1 MRKCQ
6 SLPLLVALYLFL
18 SGVPRFHAQSAQE
31 STDLVFL
38 IDGSDN
44 VGYNNFLI
52 IRDFLVN
59 LIERLSVGED
69 HIQVGVVQYSS
80 EPRTEFLLNDYTTKA
95 NILDVV
101 KALSFKG
108 GEEANIGT
116 ALSFVLENHFIQRA
130 GSRKEDGVPQ
140 SLVLISAGK
149 SSDDIRD
156 ETNELKQASIFAF
169 SIGTGKA
176 DTAELH
182 QVATDDSFVFVA
194 PDFQALDDLQNQLL
208 PYIAGVAKRSI
219 LLEPPTIITEV
230 VEVNK
235 RDIVFLIDGTTAMG
249 NNFAS
254 IREFIVRIVQRLE
267 IGPDLIQV
275 AVAQYSNT
283 VKDEFFLNTYSTKK
297 DVIANVKK
305 IKPMGGGPLNT
316 GAALDYIRNNFFT
329 GSAGSRIVEGVPQLL
344 VLFTGGQSRDDI
356 ITPANELK
364 RSGILAFSVGAKNAD
379 PAELQEIAFDSSLVF
394 TPTEFRTN
402 PLQNIFHHV
411 LSPLRTLSGVVIM
424 ETPTEVQVFNQRDI
438 IFLLDGSVNVGNDD
452 FTFVR
457 NFLVSLINNLDVG
470 REKMRIGVVQYSDT
484 PKTEFRLDAYSD
496 KSDVLTRVE
505 QLTLKGG
512 MALNTGAALR
522 FALENLFTEAGGS
535 RINGNIPQILVLLV
549 AGGSDDPHLQ
559 ASNALARA
567 GILTFCIGLG
577 KAKKPELEQIAF
589 NPNMVYVT
597 DDFSALHTLQQE
609 IIRPLTTYVSGGVEE
624 ISLTDNIKKDI
635 VFLLDGSDDVRSG
648 FPALVSF
655 LLRLV
660 ENLDV
665 GRDKVRIAVVQYSDD
680 VKVNFYLDTYS
691 DRLGVLNG
699 IRHLSLLGG
708 SSLNTGAALDYVTQ
722 NVFTSEAGSRA
733 AEGIPQFLILLSAG
747 KSRDD
752 VMRPSAALKA
762 GGVVPFAIGTKNADI
777 TELQTISLTPDFV
790 VAVPDFDHLETVEQ
804 QISQKVTELTQDQV
818 ATLIQ
823 TVSQP
828 STYAESKRDI
838 LFLIDGSSNVAG
850 LFNPIRDFLYKV
862 IDDLNVGP
870 DTTRV
875 SVAQYSD
882 NIKDEFRF
890 NTYSSKQDIL
900 NHIRKMKLKTGRTL
914 NTGAALAYAKNE
926 LLTSNAGSRIDDGIP
941 QFLVLLSGGKSRDRI
956 DEQADALKSSNVLT
970 FAIKAKN
977 ADTTELEKI
986 ALSPKFILLA
996 EDLTTISNIHPEL
1009 VNLLKTD
1016 KIEVIEGDK
1025 RDVVFLID
1033 GSRNVGP
1040 EFSYIRDLITKI
1052 IDKLDV
1058 SFDNTRV
1065 SVVQYSEEPEV
1076 EFLLNTHS
1084 TKDDIQGAVRKIVP
1098 KGGRVVNTGKALD
1111 YVSKNIFTRPSGSR
1125 IEDGVPQFL
1134 ILLSSGTSSDDV
1146 DESASQIKQVGVAPF
1161 LIGKNVDSEETKKI
1175 SLSPEYVFSVSSFQE
1190 LPNIEQKLLTPIST
1204 LSTQQIQTILATTE
1218 DDSGSDGEKKDI
1230 VFLID
1235 SSVNVGPTGIPHIR
1249 DFIRRVV
1256 QNLNVG
1262 QNQIRI
1268 GILQYSNEVFPEFV
1282 LNYYKTKNDV
1292 MDHIRRLRY
1301 KGGAPL
1307 NTGKALD
1314 YVAKNYFVK
1323 SAGSRIEEGVTQ
1335 QLVLLTGGRS
1345 QDDVNSFAQIL
1356 GDAGI
1361 RSLGIGAKNADR
1373 TQVESI
1379 TSDPRLI
1386 FMINDF
1392 KDLPSIE
1399 SRLVRSFEAQNIIPT
1414 PPVTPS
1420 VDGKKQA
1427 DIVFLVDGSI
1437 NLGRDNFQ
1445 EVLKFVY
1452 GIVDAVYS
1460 EGDAIQVG
1468 LTQYNSDVTDEFF
1481 LKDYNNRESILDV
1494 ISKVGYKG
1502 GRIVNTGA
1510 AIKHLDEKH
1519 FVKESGSRIDQGV
1532 PQIAFIITGGK
1543 SADNVE
1549 GAVQSLGSKGIN
1561 LFAVG
1566 LKDIPMEEVSKLASN
1581 SATSFRV
1588 RNVQELSE
1596 LNEQILT
1603 TLEAVMHK
1611 KLCPGMP
1618 EVSKECKLDVIVGFD
1633 VSDISPG
1640 QNMLA
1645 VQRGMEFKVEHILKR
1660 ISQMQKISCTSDKA
1674 PVVRVAVIAQS
1685 TTGATEGF
1693 DFAEYRDELFDK
1705 FKRLATRGPFVLTSK
1720 TLQTYANK
1728 FTTSSDR
1735 NSVKVVIHL
1744 SDGMDEGMAELQ
1756 AASSALKNSG
1766 VNAFLLVGLEKVPK
1780 FEDMMKLE
1788 FGRGFTYKNPLRLNL
1803 LDLDYEIAEEID
1815 NIAEKSCCGVP
1826 CKCSGQRGDRG
1837 VLGAIGP
1844 QGPPGEKGHRGFPGE
1859 EGGVG
1864 ERGPPGLNGTQG
1876 FQGCPGQ
1883 RGSKG
1888 SRGFPG
1894 EKGEQGEMG
1903 LDGIDGEDGEKG
1915 AAGFLG
1921 MGGNSGA
1928 RGYRGLKGER
1938 GERGDSGL
1946 RGDPGEPGSDN
1957 TQRGPKGTKGEVGPV
1972 GEAGE
1977 DGPPGTAGGPG
1988 KKGGFGRRGS
1998 PGAKG
2003 NPGTSGQVGSSGEQG
2018 MRGPQGPPGPLGT
2031 PGVRGEQGSAGPR
2044 GTAGALGPPGDHGKV
2059 GSYGAKGEPGDPG
2072 IKGPDGPL
2080 GPRGE
2085 TGDDGRDGIG
2095 GIGPK
2100 GKKGEMGFP
2109 GYPGPKGSSG
2119 DQSGDGEPG
2128 PKGNRGRR
2136 GNAGEPGVLGQK
2148 GERGYPG
2155 SSGLKGSPGDSREK
2169 CALVRNIKDKCPCCS
2184 GPKECPVYPTELA
2197 FAIDTSLGVNQDA
2210 FNRMK
2215 QAVLRILGQL
2225 TIAESN
2231 CPRGARTAV
2240 VTYNTDVTTE
2250 IRFADSKKKTALI
2263 QQIEN
2268 LQIPQSSKARSLET
2282 VMSFMA
2288 RHTFKRARNGFLMRK
2303 VAVFFSNEPTK
2314 ASPQLNEAVLKLYDA
2329 GIYSIFLINRE
2340 DRALSQAL
2348 QINNT
2353 RMAEAIV
2360 LGAGADQ
2367 FKETIRRVLA
2377 CHVCLDVCDPEDICG
2392 PGLTSPGFRD
2402 RRGTPTEADIDI
2414 AFIVDSSYTTTNV
2427 QFAEIKKYISHVVDQ
2442 LEISSDP
2449 KTSDHH
2455 ARVAILQHAPNEY
2468 HKNSSI
2474 IPVKVDMSLTEYGS
2488 KEAIQNFIFSKMT
2501 QLNGVPAMR
2510 HAIAYATEN
2519 VFENVPNPRNL
2530 KVIVIMMTGEV
2541 KGMELELL
2549 KKTVTEAKC
2558 KGFFIVMLGIGKKVN
2573 FKNVYNLASEP
2584 QDVFFKR
2591 IYKPSEM
2598 HEEPLLRFGQQLP
2611 AFVNSGNAFHLS
2623 PEIRK
2628 NCDWFQS
2635 DQPLKFPFRLAPK
2648 HMKNV
2653 EYILSSTEK
2662 TAAAERV
2669 IQQPLRDEKLLPDS
2683 DICRL
2688 QKVEGT
2694 CTDYVLIW
2702 YYDPKT
2708 KSCARFWYG
2717 GCGGNDNRFSTQKEC
2732 EKACIPAQIY
2742 PGVITAIGN

>member
-1016 KIEVIEGDK
+1016 KIEVIE
-1025 RDVVFLID
+1025 
-1033 GSRNVGP
+1033 
-1040 EFSYIRDLITKI
+1040 
-1052 IDKLDV
+1052 
-1058 SFDNTRV
+1058 
-1065 SVVQYSEEPEV
+1065 
-1076 EFLLNTHS
+1076 
-1084 TKDDIQGAVRKIVP
+1084 
-1098 KGGRVVNTGKALD
+1098 
-1111 YVSKNIFTRPSGSR
+1111 
-1125 IEDGVPQFL
+1125 
-1134 ILLSSGTSSDDV
+1134 
-1146 DESASQIKQVGVAPF
+1146 
-1161 LIGKNVDSEETKKI
+1161 
-1175 SLSPEYVFSVSSFQE
+1175 
-1190 LPNIEQKLLTPIST
+1190 
-1204 LSTQQIQTILATTE
+1204 
-1218 DDSGSDGEKKDI
+1218 GSDGEKKDI

-2662 TAAAERV
+2662 TADLTDPCLLDFDMGMQCKDYQVKWFFDSKNKICTQVWYGGCGGNANRFETEAECISKCMELPAERV